1 MKSYAVYNNKGGVGK
16 STITLLLLDIFS
28 SIKVGDIRQARV
40 LVVDVD
46 AQSSSSISL
55 LGNKQVQELKN
66 KNLTFCNNLLESL
79 KSKKSVDFSPYI
91 AKKEATKSTKKRL
104 KLGAIDVMCVKKDSL
119 IEFEKKCSTEN
130 SIKIA
135 KYLRQNFS
143 KNYDFVF
150 FDLPANIDHRN
161 KLSMLAMQ
169 TSDMILIPTEPTKIT
184 INALND
190 TIENIKYAQNLMI
203 NEELKTMKN
212 AIVLNKTDRRTKQ
225 YKLHNQEIA
234 NIARDNDMV
243 IFDSFL
249 PSAPTLASSTDET
262 LCFETLKE
270 KYLTYYDKSKKVAL
284 ELIKHSNL
292 TIKTK

>member
-16 STITLLLLDIFS
+16 STISLLLLDIFS

-40 LVVDVD
+40 LVIDVD
-46 AQSSSSISL
+46 TQSSTSISL
-55 LGNKQVQELKN
+55 LGNRRIQELKN
-66 KNLTFCNNLLESL
+66 KNLTFCNNLLNAL
-79 KSKKSVDFSPYI
+79 KNKKGVDFSPYI
-91 AKKEATKSTKKRL
+91 TKKEATKTTKKRL

-119 IEFEKKCSTEN
+119 IEFEKKCSIEN
-130 SIKIA
+130 TIKIA
-135 KYLRQNFS
+135 TYIKQNLS
-143 KNYDFVF
+143 KNYDFIF
-150 FDLPANIDHRN
+150 FDLPANIDSRN

-169 TSDMILIPTEPTKIT
+169 ASDMVLIPTEPTKIT

-190 TIENIKYAQNLMI
+190 TIENIKYAQNLMMHDKPR
-203 NEELKTMKN
+203 EMKN

-225 YKLHNQEIA
+225 YKLHHKEIDD
-234 NIARDNDMV
+234 IARENNIIV
-243 IFDSFL
+243 FESFL

-270 KYLTYYDKSKKVAL
+270 KYLTYYDKTKKIAL

-292 TIKTK
+292 TIKTN

>member
-40 LVVDVD
+40 LVIDVD
-46 AQSSSSISL
+46 TQSSTAISL
-55 LGNKQVQELKN
+55 LGSNKIQEQKD
-66 KNLTFCNNLLESL
+66 KNLTFCNSLLTAL
-79 KSKKSVDFSPYI
+79 KGEKSIDFSSYI
-91 AKKEATKSTKKRL
+91 TRKEATKSTKKRL

-119 IEFEKKCSTEN
+119 IEFEKRCSIDN
-130 SIKIA
+130 SINIA
-135 KYLRQNFS
+135 TYLKQNLS
-143 KNYDFVF
+143 KHYDFIF
-150 FDLPANIDHRN
+150 FDLPANIDSRN
-161 KLSMLAMQ
+161 KLSMLAIQ
-169 TSDMILIPTEPTKIT
+169 ASDMVLIPTEPTKIT
-184 INALND
+184 INALSD
-190 TIENIKYAQNLMI
+190 TIENIKFAQNLMI
-203 NEELKTMKN
+203 NEKSRVMKD

-225 YKLHNQEIA
+225 YKLHYKEIED
-234 NIARDNDMV
+234 IAKENDIT
-243 IFDSFL
+243 IFNSFL

-270 KYLTYYDKSKKVAL
+270 KYLTYYDKTKKIAL

>member
-40 LVVDVD
+40 LVIDID
-46 AQSSSSISL
+46 TQSSTAISL

-66 KNLTFCNNLLESL
+66 KDLTFCNSLLNALRGE
-79 KSKKSVDFSPYI
+79 KNVDFSPYI
-91 AKKEATKSTKKRL
+91 TKKEATKSTKKRL

-119 IEFEKKCSTEN
+119 IEFEKKCSIDN

-135 KYLRQNFS
+135 TYLRQNLS

-150 FDLPANIDHRN
+150 FDLPANIDSRN

-169 TSDMILIPTEPTKIT
+169 TSNMILIPTEPTKIT

-190 TIENIKYAQNLMI
+190 TIDNIKYAKNLML
-203 NEELKTMKN
+203 NEEPRAIKN

-225 YKLHNQEIA
+225 YKLHYKEIED
-234 NIARDNDMV
+234 IAKENDIT
-243 IFDSFL
+243 IFDSF
-249 PSAPTLASSTDET
+249 
-262 LCFETLKE
+262 
-270 KYLTYYDKSKKVAL
+270 KYITYYDKTKKIAL
-284 ELIKHSNL
+284 ELIKQSNL